1 MKNDIEIQKN
11 VMEELECTPLINANE
26 IGVIVQNGIVTL
38 TGTTDSYPKKVAIER
53 AVKKVTGVRGIAE
66 DIQVNLT
73 DNHKKSDSELA
84 QVIMNLLEAQNVV
97 PVDYISILV
106 EDALVTVEGELDWDF
121 QRKLM
126 SSVIENVVGV
136 KGITNNIKLSHKP
149 VSGDIRDNIMA
160 AFIRNASVDA
170 SKIDI
175 SIEGN
180 KVVLSGKVNTW
191 LEYEEAERS
200 AWSTQGVSIIVNQ
213 LEFEDDF

>member
-1 MKNDIEIQKN
+1 MKHDIEIQKN
-11 VMEELECTPLINANE
+11 VMEELKCTPLINVNE

-38 TGTTDSYPKKVAIER
+38 TGTADSYPRKVAIEK
-53 AVKKVTGVRGIAE
+53 AVKKVIGVRGIAE

-73 DNHKKSDSELA
+73 DDHKRTDSELA
-84 QVIMNLLEAQNVV
+84 QIIMNLLEAQNVV
-97 PVDYISILV
+97 PDDHISILV
-106 EDALVTVEGELDWDF
+106 EDSWVTVEGELDWDF
-121 QRKLM
+121 QRKLAGNL
-126 SSVIENVVGV
+126 IENVIGI

-149 VSGDIRDNIMA
+149 VSDDIRDTIMA
-160 AFIRNASVDA
+160 AFLRNATIDA

-200 AWSTQGVSIIVNQ
+200 AWSTQGVNIIVNQ

>member
-53 AVKKVTGVRGIAE
+53 AVKKVAGVRGIAE

-73 DNHKKSDSELA
+73 DDHKKTDSELA
-84 QVIMNLLEAQNVV
+84 RIIMNLLETQSVV
-97 PVDYISILV
+97 PVDDISILV
-106 EDALVTVEGELDWDF
+106 EDSLVTVEGELDWDF
-121 QRKLM
+121 QRKLV
-126 SSVIENVVGV
+126 SNVIENVVGV
-136 KGITNNIKLSHKP
+136 KAITNNIKLSHKP
-149 VSGDIRDNIMA
+149 ISGDVRDNIMA

-175 SIEGN
+175 TIEGN
-180 KVVLSGKVNTW
+180 KVVLSGRVNTW

-200 AWSTQGVSIIVNQ
+200 AWSTQGVNIIVNQ
-213 LEFEDDF
+213 LEFENDF

>member
-121 QRKLM
+121 QRKLV